1 MEQHIYPQ
9 VAGTDLRQL
18 NTSKAPS
25 ADWSNL
31 RKKLPDMAG
40 KRVIVLGS
48 KNGWLNEQA
57 LTAGALAS
65 LGVDPSR
72 ASIAAARAAAISS
85 RLRYRLMPTATWP
98 ILGGQYDLIIVPSV
112 GQDNYN
118 VLANTAHLLRHGHG
132 RIILSGEAD
141 YVQLVESSIYSSDH
155 RSGSWSASS
164 LAKLPSGNVMS
175 ILRRTRLGGHQ
186 H

>member
-9 VAGTDLRQL
+9 VAGTDLRSRKPTQ
-18 NTSKAPS
+18 APN
-25 ADWSNL
+25 ADWTNL
-31 RKKLPDMAG
+31 RKKLPDMSG

-57 LTAGALAS
+57 VIAGALAS
-65 LGVDPSR
+65 LGIDASR
-72 ASIAAARAAAISS
+72 SSIATARAAAISS
-85 RLRYRLMPTATWP
+85 RLRYRLMPTTTWP

-112 GQDNYN
+112 GQDNYK

-132 RIILSGEAD
+132 RIVLSGDAE
-141 YVQLVESSIYSSDH
+141 YVQQVESNIYSSDH
-155 RSGSWSASS
+155 RSGSWSASD

-175 ILRRTRLGGHQ
+175 ILRRSRLGGHQ
-186 H
+186 R